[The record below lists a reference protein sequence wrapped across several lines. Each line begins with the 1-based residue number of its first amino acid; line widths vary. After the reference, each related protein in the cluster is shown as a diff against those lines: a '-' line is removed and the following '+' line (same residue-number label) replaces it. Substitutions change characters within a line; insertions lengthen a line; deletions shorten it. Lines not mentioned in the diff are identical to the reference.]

1 MLNNVMPGKLIVG
14 VDVGGS
20 KINSILADP
29 KGNIKAKDLRDTR
42 AKRGP
47 DAVIERIVESIR
59 QVASGNTVEGI
70 GVGAAGACD
79 AVNGVIT
86 SSPNLPEWEN
96 IPLRDIIQREFD
108 CPVYLQNDATLAA
121 LGEHRFGGGKGV
133 DHLVYVSVGTGIG
146 GGIIINGQLYCGA
159 SGSAGEFGHMTIDI
173 NGPSC
178 PCGNTGCW
186 ETLASG
192 TALAQE
198 AVKRIKGG
206 QKTNILKFADGKMEM
221 VSARRVHLAA
231 QKGDR
236 LANDLISQI
245 GYYLGVG
252 LVNLVNIFNPQL
264 ILIGGGLSRMGKL
277 LTGPA
282 TSVVREHAFELPA
295 EAVRIEIAHLGVDAE
310 ALGAIALVL
319 TSK

>member
-1 MLNNVMPGKLIVG
+1 MLNDVMPGELIVG

-20 KINSILADP
+20 KINSILADSQ
-29 KGNIKAKDLRDTR
+29 GNIKARDLRDTR

-47 DAVIERIVESIR
+47 DAVIERIIESIS
-59 QVASGNTVEGI
+59 QVATGSDIAGI

-79 AVNGVIT
+79 TVNGVIT
-86 SSPNLPEWEN
+86 SSPNLPQWQD
-96 IPLRDIIQREFD
+96 IPLRGIVQQEFD

-121 LGEHRFGGGKGV
+121 LGEHHFGGGRDV
-133 DHLVYVSVGTGIG
+133 DHLIYVSVGTGIG
-146 GGIIINGQLYCGA
+146 GGIIINGKLYCGA
-159 SGSAGEFGHMTIDI
+159 SGSAGEFGHMTIDV

-192 TALAQE
+192 TALARE
-198 AVKRIKGG
+198 AVKRIRDG
-206 QKTNILKFADGKMEM
+206 QKTNILKFADGKVEK

-236 LANDLISQI
+236 LANELIAQT
-245 GYYLGVG
+245 GYYLGIG
-252 LVNLVNIFNPQL
+252 LVNLVDIFNPQL

-277 LTGPA
+277 LLGPA
-282 TSVVREHAFELPA
+282 TSVVRERAFELPA
-295 EAVRIEIAHLGVDAE
+295 KAVRIEIAHLGVDAE
-310 ALGAIALVL
+310 ALGAVALVL
-319 TSK
+319 TAG

>member
-1 MLNNVMPGKLIVG
+1 MSARLIVG

-20 KINSILADP
+20 KINSILTDP

-47 DAVIERIVESIR
+47 DAVIERIIESIR

-79 AVNGVIT
+79 TVNGIIT
-86 SSPNLPEWEN
+86 SSPNLPQWVN
-96 IPLRDIIQREFD
+96 IPLRDVIQRQFD

-133 DHLVYVSVGTGIG
+133 DHMIYVGVGTGIG
-146 GGIIINGQLYCGA
+146 GGIIIGGQLYSGA
-159 SGSAGEFGHMTIDI
+159 SGSAGEFGHMTIDV

-192 TALAQE
+192 TALARE
-198 AVKRIKGG
+198 AVERIQEG
-206 QKTNILKFADGKMEM
+206 QKTNILKFAEGKMER
-221 VSARRVHLAA
+221 VSARKVHLAA

-236 LANDLISQI
+236 LANELIAQT

-282 TSVVREHAFELPA
+282 SQVIQEHAFELPA
-295 EAVRIEIAHLGVDAE
+295 RAVRIEIAQLGVDAE
-310 ALGAIALVL
+310 ALGAVALVL

>member
-1 MLNNVMPGKLIVG
+1 MPGKLIVG

-47 DAVIERIVESIR
+47 DAVIERIIESIR
-59 QVASGNTVEGI
+59 QVTSGNTVEGI

-79 AVNGVIT
+79 TVNGVIT

>member
-20 KINSILADP
+20 KINSILADA

-47 DAVIERIVESIR
+47 DAVIERIIESIR

-79 AVNGVIT
+79 TVNGIIT
-86 SSPNLPEWEN
+86 SSPNLPQWVN
-96 IPLRDIIQREFD
+96 IPLRDVIQRQFD

-133 DHLVYVSVGTGIG
+133 DHMIYVGVGTGIG
-146 GGIIINGQLYCGA
+146 GGIIIGGQLYSGA
-159 SGSAGEFGHMTIDI
+159 SGSAGEFGHMTIDV

-192 TALAQE
+192 TALARE
-198 AVKRIKGG
+198 AVERIQEG
-206 QKTNILKFADGKMEM
+206 QKTNILKFAEGKMER
-221 VSARRVHLAA
+221 VSARKVHLAA

-236 LANDLISQI
+236 LANELIAQT

-282 TSVVREHAFELPA
+282 ANVVKEHAFELPA
-295 EAVRIEIAHLGVDAE
+295 AAVSIEIAQLGVDAE
-310 ALGAIALVL
+310 ALGAVALVL